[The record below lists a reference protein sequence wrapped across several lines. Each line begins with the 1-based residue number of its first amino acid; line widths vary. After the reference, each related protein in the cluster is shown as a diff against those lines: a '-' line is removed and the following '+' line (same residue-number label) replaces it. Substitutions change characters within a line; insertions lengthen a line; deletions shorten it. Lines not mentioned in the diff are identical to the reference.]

1 MENFDIAKYLKEHRL
16 GSYGMF
22 NGYVD
27 IKPLKEEETEVELNT
42 EIPYEGPEHKL
53 TGNGEGDEFKQAET
67 ISEEEMEEIHGGFNI
82 DPSNPEDVSYKF
94 IGQGPEASHNTEVL
108 AKAIEAL
115 AKAGLTKDQ
124 MKAFAS
130 TIENDPE
137 TLELALQAFE

>member
-1 MENFDIAKYLKEHRL
+1 MENFDIAKYLKEHSL

-22 NGYVD
+22 NGYID
-27 IKPLKEEETEVELNT
+27 IKPLKEEETE
-42 EIPYEGPEHKL
+42 IPYKGHDHL
-53 TGNGEGDEFKQAET
+53 TGNGEGDKFKQAET
-67 ISEEEMEEIHGGFNI
+67 VSEEEMEEIHGGFNI
-82 DPSNPEDVSYKF
+82 DPSNPEDVSHKF